1 MLKYKIVI
9 KPVNLSDATIVNNFS
24 VIDGYLVYNNSRV
37 EQGVLV
43 DEFNVQQF
51 LEDPNNSVVV
61 EKFKKYLREY
71 TNELEFNE
79 IFYKPKKVAP
89 ILNDF
94 YNEEIRFNSKANP
107 VLITDALK
115 DSEVIYYQNNNYDF
129 LNNQRMSFENKSLLF
144 ESLSANTEYKD
155 YYIDFKIDL
164 NKSLIGN
171 NDYSNYIK
179 DYKEDGIVYK
189 NSFVNLNNKVNP
201 FEFWTNDKIQDNII
215 QWKFDDNYWTGS
227 KSEKKSISDL
237 GFIGKIQ
244 PPFNI
249 GDTILISQNNG
260 AKFSEYNTKMII
272 EDIYYENDNWIIDVN
287 ATRLGDTPINGGI
300 AYKFQQ

>member
-9 KPVNLSDATIVNNFS
+9 KPVNLSDATIENNFS
-24 VIDGYLVYNNSRV
+24 VTDGYLVYDNSKV

-61 EKFKKYLREY
+61 EKFKNYLREY

-94 YNEEIRFNSKANP
+94 YNEEIRFNSEANP
-107 VLITDALK
+107 ALITDAIK
-115 DSEVIYYQNNNYDF
+115 DTEVIYYQNNNYDF
-129 LNNQRMSFENKSLLF
+129 LSNQRMSFENKSLLF
-144 ESLSANTEYKD
+144 ESLSADTEYKD

-164 NKSLIGN
+164 NKNFIAN

-179 DYKEDGIVYK
+179 DYKDGDIIYK

-201 FEFWTNDKIQDNII
+201 FEFWTNE
-215 QWKFDDNYWTGS
+215 
-227 KSEKKSISDL
+227 KSTKKWITNPD
-237 GFIGKIQ
+237 
-244 PPFNI
+244 
-249 GDTILISQNNG
+249 
-260 AKFSEYNTKMII
+260 NTKEIRVQDFENIALNFEQQAKAVKDKNSI
-272 EDIYYENDNWIIDVN
+272 EFAILNNKAIQARKVADLERAKLNRKTN
-287 ATRLGDTPINGGI
+287 
-300 AYKFQQ
+300 

>member
-9 KPVNLSDATIVNNFS
+9 KPVNLSDATIENNFS
-24 VIDGYLVYNNSRV
+24 VTDGYLVYDNSKV

-94 YNEEIRFNSKANP
+94 YNEEIRFNSEANP
-107 VLITDALK
+107 ALITNAIK
-115 DSEVIYYQNNNYDF
+115 DTEVIYYQNNNYDF
-129 LNNQRMSFENKSLLF
+129 LSNQRMSFENKSLLF
-144 ESLSANTEYKD
+144 ESLSADTEYKD

-164 NKSLIGN
+164 NKNFIGN

-179 DYKEDGIVYK
+179 DYKDGDVIYK

-201 FEFWTNDKIQDNII
+201 FEFWTN
-215 QWKFDDNYWTGS
+215 
-227 KSEKKSISDL
+227 EK
-237 GFIGKIQ
+237 
-244 PPFNI
+244 
-249 GDTILISQNNG
+249 
-260 AKFSEYNTKMII
+260 NTKKWITNPDNTEEIRVQDFENIALNFEQQAKAVKDKNSI
-272 EDIYYENDNWIIDVN
+272 EF
-287 ATRLGDTPINGGI
+287 ATLNNKAIQARKVADLERAKLKRKTN
-300 AYKFQQ
+300 

>member
-9 KPVNLSDATIVNNFS
+9 KPVNLSDATIENNFS
-24 VIDGYLVYNNSRV
+24 VTNGYLVYDNSKV

-94 YNEEIRFNSKANP
+94 YNEEIRFNSEANP
-107 VLITDALK
+107 ALITDAIK
-115 DSEVIYYQNNNYDF
+115 DTEVIYYQNNNYDF
-129 LNNQRMSFENKSLLF
+129 LSNQRMSFENKSLLF

-155 YYIDFKIDL
+155 YYIDFKVDL

-179 DYKEDGIVYK
+179 DYKEDDIVYK
-189 NSFVNLNNKVNP
+189 NSFVNLNDKVNP
-201 FEFWTNDKIQDNII
+201 FEFWTN
-215 QWKFDDNYWTGS
+215 
-227 KSEKKSISDL
+227 EK
-237 GFIGKIQ
+237 
-244 PPFNI
+244 
-249 GDTILISQNNG
+249 
-260 AKFSEYNTKMII
+260 NTKKWITSPENTEEIRVQDFENIALKFEQQAEAVKDKNSI
-272 EDIYYENDNWIIDVN
+272 EF
-287 ATRLGDTPINGGI
+287 ATLNNKAIQARKVADLERAKLNRKTN
-300 AYKFQQ
+300 

>member
-9 KPVNLSDATIVNNFS
+9 KPVNLSDATIENNFS
-24 VIDGYLVYNNSRV
+24 VIDGYLVYDNSKV

-94 YNEEIRFNSKANP
+94 YNEEIRFNSEANP
-107 VLITDALK
+107 ALITNAIK
-115 DSEVIYYQNNNYDF
+115 DTEVIYYQNNNYDF
-129 LNNQRMSFENKSLLF
+129 LSNQRMSFENKSLLF
-144 ESLSANTEYKD
+144 ESLSADTEYKD

-164 NKSLIGN
+164 NKNFIGN

-179 DYKEDGIVYK
+179 DYKDGDVIYK

-201 FEFWTNDKIQDNII
+201 FEFWTN
-215 QWKFDDNYWTGS
+215 
-227 KSEKKSISDL
+227 EK
-237 GFIGKIQ
+237 
-244 PPFNI
+244 
-249 GDTILISQNNG
+249 
-260 AKFSEYNTKMII
+260 NTKKWITNPDNTEEIRVQDFENIALNFEQQAKAVKDKNSI
-272 EDIYYENDNWIIDVN
+272 EF
-287 ATRLGDTPINGGI
+287 ATLNNKAIQARKVADLERAKLNRKTN
-300 AYKFQQ
+300 

>member
-9 KPVNLSDATIVNNFS
+9 KPVNLSDATIENNFS
-24 VIDGYLVYNNSRV
+24 VTNGYLVYDNSKV

-43 DEFNVQQF
+43 DQFNVQQF

-94 YNEEIRFNSKANP
+94 YNEEIRFNSEANP
-107 VLITDALK
+107 ALITDAIK
-115 DSEVIYYQNNNYDF
+115 DTEVIYYQNNNYDF
-129 LNNQRMSFENKSLLF
+129 LSNQRMSFENKSLLF

-155 YYIDFKIDL
+155 YYIDFKVDL

-179 DYKEDGIVYK
+179 DYKEDDIVYK
-189 NSFVNLNNKVNP
+189 NSFVNLNDKVNP
-201 FEFWTNDKIQDNII
+201 FEFWTN
-215 QWKFDDNYWTGS
+215 
-227 KSEKKSISDL
+227 EK
-237 GFIGKIQ
+237 
-244 PPFNI
+244 
-249 GDTILISQNNG
+249 
-260 AKFSEYNTKMII
+260 NTKKWITSPENTEEIRVQDFENIALKFEQQAEAVKDKNSI
-272 EDIYYENDNWIIDVN
+272 EF
-287 ATRLGDTPINGGI
+287 ATLNNKAIQARKVADLERAKLNRKTN
-300 AYKFQQ
+300 

>member
-9 KPVNLSDATIVNNFS
+9 KPVNLSDATIENNFS
-24 VIDGYLVYNNSRV
+24 VTDGYLVYDNSKV

-94 YNEEIRFNSKANP
+94 YNEEIRFNSEANP
-107 VLITDALK
+107 ALITDAIK
-115 DSEVIYYQNNNYDF
+115 DTEVIYYQNNNYDF
-129 LNNQRMSFENKSLLF
+129 LSNQRMSFENKSLLF

-155 YYIDFKIDL
+155 YYIDFKVDL

-179 DYKEDGIVYK
+179 DYKEDDIVYK
-189 NSFVNLNNKVNP
+189 NSFVNLNDKVNP
-201 FEFWTNDKIQDNII
+201 FEFWTN
-215 QWKFDDNYWTGS
+215 
-227 KSEKKSISDL
+227 EK
-237 GFIGKIQ
+237 
-244 PPFNI
+244 
-249 GDTILISQNNG
+249 
-260 AKFSEYNTKMII
+260 NTKKWITSPDNTEEIRVQDFENIALKFEQQAEAVKDKNSI
-272 EDIYYENDNWIIDVN
+272 EF
-287 ATRLGDTPINGGI
+287 ATLNNKAIQARKVADLERAKLNRKTN
-300 AYKFQQ
+300 

>member
-24 VIDGYLVYNNSRV
+24 VIDGYLVYNNSRI

-94 YNEEIRFNSKANP
+94 YNEEIRFNSEANP

-115 DSEVIYYQNNNYDF
+115 DSEIVYYQNNNYDF

-201 FEFWTNDKIQDNII
+201 FEFWTNEKSTKKWITSPDNTEEIRVQDFENIALNFEQKAQAVKDKNSIEFATLNNKAIQAR
-215 QWKFDDNYWTGS
+215 KVA
-227 KSEKKSISDL
+227 DL
-237 GFIGKIQ
+237 ER
-244 PPFNI
+244 
-249 GDTILISQNNG
+249 
-260 AKFSEYNTKMII
+260 AKLKRKTN
-272 EDIYYENDNWIIDVN
+272 
-287 ATRLGDTPINGGI
+287 
-300 AYKFQQ
+300 